1 MIPMRI
7 MIVFFTLALASVGS
21 LFWLVHGRPAILD
34 KASELAPPKALT
46 EKKPDWADLPLEPA
60 RPVGSDLHKCVAGGS
75 TTYTDQPC
83 AKGQTHKKLD
93 PERSRIVTVPGLK
106 SEPGSAAPHSAPQPA
121 SDLR

>member
-1 MIPMRI
+1 MRVL
-7 MIVFFTLALASVGS
+7 IVFFTLALASVGS

-34 KASELAPPKALT
+34 KAGELAQPKVLK

-60 RPVGSDLHKCVAGGS
+60 RPVGSDLHKCVAAGQV
-75 TTYTDQPC
+75 TYTDQPC

-106 SEPGSAAPHSAPQPA
+106 SDPCPAAARPTPLQSGE
-121 SDLR
+121 LR